1 MSGVGGHKSLL
12 DLILEQEENINGL
25 LDVNAF
31 RGSGGGI
38 SDNQLIVVKIRCLRK
53 GGA

>member
-31 RGSGGGI
+31 RGSEGDGR
-38 SDNQLIVVKIRCLRK
+38 VVCR
-53 GGA
+53 GV